1 MRNFDLAR
9 DRFNRM
15 VAFADPS
22 RPMDRYHVHDPFCYL
37 YSATGELSQFEAHAR
52 AAIET
57 ANDTGMPYIQ
67 AMARIFLCEALAE
80 SGRHE
85 ELLAVSAEVRE
96 IIRGTCH
103 LHCETELDLIEAF
116 SFFARGDRTT
126 AMQRLRRGLAD
137 ARKRHELLHI
147 LRHNHR
153 ILGAL
158 GVAAIECGAESNY
171 VTELLRC
178 LKVKSPDPAMETW
191 PWQVKI
197 YSLGEF
203 GLYINA
209 RLVEFS
215 GKVPKKPLALLKG
228 LVAYGGRNVPEERL
242 MDALWPDEE
251 ADAARKSLDITV
263 LRLRKLLGG
272 NETIVVSDELVS
284 LNPQLCWTDVWTF
297 EGRTGQAETDP
308 GSPAAAEALALY
320 RGNFLPAEAEAP
332 WTVKARERLRAKFVR
347 LVEAVAQADE
357 AAGQWDKAITHYLK
371 GLEADDLVEAF
382 HLGLMRCY
390 RALGRPA
397 EAMAAFRRLRQTL
410 SVVLGIAPSPAA
422 ESLARELQEKSV
434 PHHS

>member
-1 MRNFDLAR
+1 M
-9 DRFNRM
+9 
-15 VAFADPS
+15 
-22 RPMDRYHVHDPFCYL
+22 
-37 YSATGELSQFEAHAR
+37 
-52 AAIET
+52 
-57 ANDTGMPYIQ
+57 
-67 AMARIFLCEALAE
+67 
-80 SGRHE
+80 
-85 ELLAVSAEVRE
+85 
-96 IIRGTCH
+96 
-103 LHCETELDLIEAF
+103 
-116 SFFARGDRTT
+116 
-126 AMQRLRRGLAD
+126 
-137 ARKRHELLHI
+137 
-147 LRHNHR
+147 
-153 ILGAL
+153 
-158 GVAAIECGAESNY
+158 AAIECGAESNY

-284 LNPQLCWTDVWTF
+284 LNPQLCWTDVWAF
-297 EGRTGQAETDP
+297 EGRTGQAETDS

-371 GLEADDLVEAF
+371 GLEADDLAEQF
-382 HLGLMRCY
+382 YQGLMRCY
-390 RALGRPA
+390 AALGRHA
-397 EAMAAFRRLRQTL
+397 EGMAVFRRLRQTL
-410 SVVLGIAPSPAA
+410 SVVLGIAPSDSTQA
-422 ESLARELQEKSV
+422 LARALQRESPPPV
-434 PHHS
+434 N